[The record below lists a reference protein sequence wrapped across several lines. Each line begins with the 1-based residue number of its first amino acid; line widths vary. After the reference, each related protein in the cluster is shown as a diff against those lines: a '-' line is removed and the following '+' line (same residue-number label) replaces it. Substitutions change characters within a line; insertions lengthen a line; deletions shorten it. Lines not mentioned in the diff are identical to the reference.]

1 MILPTCSQHYWKHRN
16 WFNLK
21 WEFARKIEKRREG
34 EKSLLLVI
42 CGKVLCEKRTWGGR
56 SDSKW
61 ISEERECQLLDNWSD
76 RNYACS
82 IVTVKNLLDCFKVIF
97 RKLSRGNPTE
107 CLHINMN
114 YTFWNSLKKIK
125 ILLQLLLSKQ
135 ILHILCYNI
144 NNNLQQ
150 KETTTNWRP
159 LLNAVAPL
167 TNGYF
172 DNKGNLKLQ
181 ALVSLTEFIETIS
194 KKRRGS
200 IT

>member
-1 MILPTCSQHYWKHRN
+1 MFTYKYELYIL
-16 WFNLK
+16 
-21 WEFARKIEKRREG
+21 EF
-34 EKSLLLVI
+34 
-42 CGKVLCEKRTWGGR
+42 T
-56 SDSKW
+56 
-61 ISEERECQLLDNWSD
+61 
-76 RNYACS
+76 
-82 IVTVKNLLDCFKVIF
+82 
-97 RKLSRGNPTE
+97 
-107 CLHINMN
+107 
-114 YTFWNSLKKIK
+114 KKIK

-172 DNKGNLKLQ
+172 DSKGNLKLQ
-181 ALVSLTEFIETIS
+181 ALVSLIEFIETIS